1 MKRLLSSGLI
11 LAAFTVA
18 LAGDL
23 GAVTGRVVNAVTGDP
38 ISGATVKLQTAN
50 SRPVQVTTNDRGV
63 YAARNLEPG
72 QYRVTANARGFEPAA
87 WPEPVAVR
95 AGQVVEDINF
105 RLRPARPDVGAIA
118 GRVLDRI
125 TGEPVPGAVVAARGR
140 GGAGKGVTDRHGS
153 YVIRGLPAGEYALKA
168 KARHYLKTD
177 YPGPVTVRAGEVT
190 EDINF
195 GLVPKPRKGAIAGR
209 VVNAR
214 TGEPVASALVTAIG
228 EGDAGRCVTNAR
240 GVYRIK
246 VRPGPYRVN
255 CRARGFEP
263 ETFPRPVPVRPGAVT
278 DGIDFEL
285 HRSTTQTD

>member
-1 MKRLLSSGLI
+1 MKRLLSTSLI

-18 LAGDL
+18 FAGDL
-23 GAVTGRVVNAVTGDP
+23 GAVTGRVVNAATGDP
-38 ISGATVKLQTAN
+38 INGAVVRLQAAN
-50 SRPVQVTTNDRGV
+50 ARPIQVATNERGV

-72 QYRVTANARGFEPAA
+72 LYRVMAQARGFEPAA

-95 AGQVVEDINF
+95 AGQVVEDVNF

-118 GRVLDRI
+118 GRVLDRL
-125 TGEPVPGAVVAARGR
+125 TGEPVPGAVVVARGR
-140 GGAGKGVTDRHGS
+140 AGAGRGVADRQGN

-195 GLVPKPRKGAIAGR
+195 GLVPKPRRGIIIGR

-214 TGEPVASALVTAIG
+214 TGEPIPAAVVLATG
-228 EGDAGRCVTNAR
+228 ETGAARAVTNAR
-240 GVYRIK
+240 GVYRVK
-246 VRPGPYRVN
+246 VRPGVYRVN

-263 ETFPRPVPVRPGAVT
+263 ETFPRPVPVRPGAVV

-285 HRSTTQTD
+285 HRSTTQSD